1 MCAPVREC
9 PSRFRDFGAALSD
22 ARSLHGPLLS
32 PCSLPRRWVHLISPR
47 ASHSHSSL
55 TSQGTRPQSPLHPA
69 VGQPLRWVL
78 VAGRPY
84 PDRPILLVRVPR
96 LFHAA
101 SLESLEAAT
110 AARPTFPRRCGVYRL
125 RARHVA
131 IGAPGSDGNKLTVVG
146 VGWRLAHAREHLR
159 LVAATELG
167 MVAIDKWLVSSALW
181 VGSALQLLYGRVQD
195 ACCSHLFDVLCCLH
209 WTAHFPAF
217 MAACGAR
224 AARRFSGWQRC
235 EPSRCRLHRGLLL
248 GSQRVG
254 RVGGLRARHGREY
267 RVRGVAC
274 ACVVY
279 GTQRCR
285 RERGALRPLMIF

>member
-1 MCAPVREC
+1 M
-9 PSRFRDFGAALSD
+9 
-22 ARSLHGPLLS
+22 
-32 PCSLPRRWVHLISPR
+32 
-47 ASHSHSSL
+47 
-55 TSQGTRPQSPLHPA
+55 
-69 VGQPLRWVL
+69 
-78 VAGRPY
+78 
-84 PDRPILLVRVPR
+84 VRVPR
-96 LFHAA
+96 LFHMRPH

-235 EPSRCRLHRGLLL
+235 EPSRCRLHRAVSYWKPSVWGVLAVSVL
-248 GSQRVG
+248 
-254 RVGGLRARHGREY
+254 A
-267 RVRGVAC
+267 RGVSTGSEAWHVLVGYMERND
-274 ACVVY
+274 AAKNGV
-279 GTQRCR
+279 R
-285 RERGALRPLMIF
+285 RDR

>member
-181 VGSALQLLYGRVQD
+181 VGSALQLLW
-195 ACCSHLFDVLCCLH
+195 ACAGCLLQPSLRCALLSPLDRALPSLH
-209 WTAHFPAF
+209 GSVWCACGTAIQRLAALRALALPPSPRSLIG
-217 MAACGAR
+217 MPACGACWR
-224 AARRFSGWQRC
+224 SPC
-235 EPSRCRLHRGLLL
+235 LP
-248 GSQRVG
+248 
-254 RVGGLRARHGREY
+254 
-267 RVRGVAC
+267 
-274 ACVVY
+274 
-279 GTQRCR
+279 
-285 RERGALRPLMIF
+285 GA